1 MNKQNSFLF
10 GALILSAL
18 VMTGCKEPTTQ
29 PPAGA
34 APASAPVDAAM
45 PALSINASIAAENV
59 DLSYTVV
66 SGPLYDKTNDAV
78 SYAIEVQNNGKDTLS
93 SAGKHPVNIGLAI
106 LGKDGTMNTPPA
118 SLEFQ
123 RYPLPTPL
131 ATGEKLLLPISF
143 PVTPTLGGTAQIDG
157 VQEGV
162 AWFSSYGQPT
172 LRLDTFSR
180 CGDKQESLCGSN
192 DKVVPTAP

>member
-1 MNKQNSFLF
+1 MNTQNSFLF

-18 VMTGCKEPTTQ
+18 AMTGCKESTS
-29 PPAGA
+29 PPSTGA
-34 APASAPVDAAM
+34 APASAPVDAAG
-45 PALSINASIAAENV
+45 PALAIDAPIAAENV

-66 SGPLYDKTNDAV
+66 SGPLYDKANDAV
-78 SYAIEVQNNGKDTLS
+78 SYSVEVQNNGKDTLS
-93 SAGKHPVNIGLAI
+93 SAGTHPVNIGLAI

-131 ATGEKLLLPISF
+131 ATGDKLLLPLSF
-143 PVTPTLGGTAQIDG
+143 PVTPTLGGTAQVDG

-172 LRLDTFSR
+172 LRLDTFTR
-180 CGDKQESLCGSN
+180 CGDKQESVCGSN
-192 DKVVPTAP
+192 GEVVPTAP

>member
-1 MNKQNSFLF
+1 MIKKNNFLL
-10 GALILSAL
+10 GGLVLTAL
-18 VMTGCKEPTTQ
+18 VTTGCKEQTAQ
-29 PPAGA
+29 PAAGEGATAAAVAA
-34 APASAPVDAAM
+34 APAF
-45 PALSINASIAAENV
+45 SINAPITSGNI
-59 DLSYTVV
+59 DLSYTIV
-66 SGPLYDKTNDAV
+66 SGPTYDKANDAV
-78 SYAIEVQNNGKDTLS
+78 SYTVEVQNNGKDTLA
-93 SAGKHPVNIGLAI
+93 SAGTHPVNVGLAI
-106 LGKDGTMNTPPA
+106 LGEDGTMATPPA

-143 PVTPTLGGTAQIDG
+143 PVAATLGGTAQVDG

-172 LRLDTFSR
+172 LRLDTFTR

-192 DKVVPTAP
+192 GEVVPTAP